1 MQTGSAWTCVRR
13 GYILA
18 AMPADRSNASPLLGR
33 IGLVTGPVMA
43 VIVYVLLPDTIG
55 EAFLSP
61 AGRATAA
68 VAALMATWWL
78 TEALPLPATSLLPI
92 VMFPL
97 LGVAPVSSAAAPYAS
112 DVIFLFMGGFILG
125 LAMQRWHLHIR
136 MALNVVLLVGTQPQR
151 LVGGFMLATAMLSM
165 WISNTAAAVMLLPVA
180 ASVVEMQ
187 RRELAGN
194 DDATLRHFAVA
205 LMLGIAYG
213 ASIGGLGSLIGSP
226 PNLVLANFASR
237 QLDIEISML
246 DWFLFGLPL
255 VFVFLPIAW
264 WYLTRIAYP
273 VRLPVGIDNS
283 ASIRNELA
291 GLGPMSSAERRV
303 LALFALTTL
312 AWVLRPQLAALLSL
326 PYLTDS
332 GIAMLSALLL
342 FALPSSGWT
351 GARLMDW
358 ETAVRLPWGILLL
371 FGGGLS
377 LAAAISNNNVNSYI
391 AAGFTGLAGAPEWL
405 LIGAV
410 VLVVI
415 LLTELSSNTAIAN
428 TFIPVLAAVAIGIG
442 IDPMP
447 VLLGAT
453 LAASCAFMLPVAT
466 PPNAVV
472 FSSGYLRIGDMARA
486 GIWMNFVGTG
496 LVTGLVLLVG

>member
-1 MQTGSAWTCVRR
+1 MHRR
-13 GYILA
+13 YILA
-18 AMPADRSNASPLLGR
+18 AMPADRSNVSSPLAR
-33 IGLVTGPVMA
+33 IGLLAGPVVA
-43 VIVYVLLPDTIG
+43 VIVYLLLPESIG
-55 EAFLSP
+55 AAFLSP
-61 AGRATAA
+61 GGRATAA

-92 VMFPL
+92 VLFPL

-125 LAMQRWHLHIR
+125 LAMQRWQLHIR
-136 MALNVVLLVGTQPQR
+136 MALHVVLLVGTQPQR
-151 LVGGFMLATAMLSM
+151 LVGGFMLATAALSM

-180 ASVVEMQ
+180 ASVVEML
-187 RRELAGN
+187 RRELAGKH
-194 DDATLRHFAVA
+194 DSTLRHFAVA

-264 WYLTRIAYP
+264 WYLTQIAYP
-273 VRLPVGIDNS
+273 VKLPEGIDSS

-291 GLGPMSSAERRV
+291 GLGRMTSAERRV
-303 LALFALTTL
+303 LVLFALTAL
-312 AWVLRPQLAALLSL
+312 AWVLRPQLATLLSL

-332 GIAMLSALLL
+332 GIAMLATLLL
-342 FALPSSGWT
+342 FMLPSSGWT
-351 GARLMDW
+351 GTRLMDW
-358 ETAVRLPWGILLL
+358 ETAVKLPWGILLL

-377 LAAAISNNNVNSYI
+377 LAAAIGNNEVDSYI

-405 LIGAV
+405 LIGVV
-410 VLVVI
+410 VLVII
-415 LLTELSSNTAIAN
+415 LLTELSSNTAVAN

-442 IDPMP
+442 IDPLP

-472 FSSGYLRIGDMARA
+472 FSSGYLHIGDMARA
-486 GIWMNFVGTG
+486 GIWMNLIGVG